1 MHICTVLRQGNEAK
15 VYAASLGS
23 MLSAYALLKRS
34 RNGGRERGPGRGAGN
49 GSRGRGGLDFERAI
63 SARGAH

>member
-15 VYAASLGS
+15 VYAASLG

-34 RNGGRERGPGRGAGN
+34 RNGGRERGPGTGAGN
-49 GSRGRGGLDFERAI
+49 GGREREPGPDFGRAI